1 MNTSSSKARSATGNL
16 VTPLDELR
24 ALITPYTFNGDL
36 NNTGAGRQA
45 KANAEGHRM
54 YITGIYLKEN
64 AGAAETFEIY
74 DGTVAAGT
82 KVVDIDV
89 ATNGEPKLDAL
100 CPLGPFTD
108 TGGIF
113 VATAGTSDMSVV
125 IQLTEDPGAQE

>member
-1 MNTSSSKARSATGNL
+1 MNTSSSKARTATGNL

-24 ALITPYTFNGDL
+24 ALVAPFTYNGDL
-36 NNTGAGRQA
+36 NNTSAGRQV
-45 KANAEGHRM
+45 KANASGHNM
-54 YITGIYLKEN
+54 YITGIYLIEN

-89 ATNGEPKLDAL
+89 AASAEPKLDAL

-113 VATAGTSDMSVV
+113 VATAGSSDMSVV
-125 IQLTEDPGAQE
+125 IQLTEDPGSQE